1 MKATNTL
8 SRKKIVVLGGYGAM
22 GKIIVRDLAQ
32 YATHADIVIAGRD
45 EEKARVFMREAKLRN
60 VSFVSVDV
68 NDVHQTAHALN
79 GTDVC
84 VNAVQYELNE
94 AIMRA
99 CLLAK
104 CHYVDLGGLFHVTRK
119 QLKWHKKFKREGL
132 LAVLGM
138 GAAPGVTNILAKI
151 GMDRLSHVDA
161 VHIRVG
167 GRDFTKIKNP
177 PPIYFS
183 YSPKTVLE
191 EHTVSP
197 MVFTRGTFKS
207 IAARSLTFMEN
218 FGGRIGLLKTMA
230 TLHSEVATLPHYQR
244 GIRECTF
251 AIAFEDDFEKKVSFL
266 VEAGF
271 ASPQTIDFTAKILS
285 AIPKPHASIRD
296 IELLRARVSG
306 KRNGKPCTV
315 VVDGLF
321 KSSTKWNVGAGDID
335 TGVPPSIVAQMIA
348 MEQIPSRGVLPPENC
363 VPVKPFIQELGRRGM
378 KLKVKLQ

>member
-1 MKATNTL
+1 MSEQANIIQKRIT
-8 SRKKIVVLGGYGAM
+8 VLGGYGAM

-32 YATHADIVIAGRD
+32 YAKKMQIIIAGRD
-45 EEKARVFMREAKLRN
+45 EKKARAFIREAKLHN
-60 VSFVSVDV
+60 VSFVPVDV
-68 NDVHQTAHALN
+68 NDVRQTAHVLK

-94 AIMRA
+94 KIMRA

-104 CHYVDLGGLFHVTRK
+104 CHYMDLGGLFHVTRK

-138 GAAPGVTNILAKI
+138 GAAPGVSNILAKI
-151 GMDRLSHVDA
+151 GMDMLSHVDA
-161 VHIRVG
+161 IHIRVG

-207 IAARSLTFMEN
+207 IDARSLTFMEN
-218 FGGRIGLLKTMA
+218 FGGRIGLLKTIA
-230 TLHSEVATLPHYQR
+230 TLHSEVATLPHYKP

-251 AIAFEDDFEKKVSFL
+251 AIAFEDDFEKKISFL
-266 VEAGF
+266 VETGF
-271 ASPQTIDFTAKILS
+271 ASPETIDFTAKILS
-285 AIPKPHASIRD
+285 AIPKPRASIRD

-321 KSSTKWNVGAGDID
+321 KSSAKWNAGAGDID

-348 MEQIPSRGVLPPENC
+348 LEQIPSRGVLPPENS
-363 VPVKPFIQELGRRGM
+363 VPVKPFIHELKRRGM
-378 KLKVKLQ
+378 KLSVKIE